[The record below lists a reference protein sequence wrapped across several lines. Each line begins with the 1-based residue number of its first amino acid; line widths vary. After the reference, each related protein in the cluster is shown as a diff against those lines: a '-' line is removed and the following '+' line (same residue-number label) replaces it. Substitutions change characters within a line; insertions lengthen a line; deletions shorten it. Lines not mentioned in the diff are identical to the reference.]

1 MTTIQNFGAQLD
13 NLDAVKEAARRA
25 GCVQTRG
32 RHKGE
37 GSIRQM
43 LHKIGAGELRVVSAR
58 EGRAGEVHRATPVD
72 LATARY
78 RFWPAQESA
87 DEILAWRKRA
97 RAADVRLG
105 RARAKRRGV

>member
-13 NLDAVKEAARRA
+13 NLDEVKDAARRA

-43 LHKIGAGELRVVSAR
+43 LHKIGAGELRVVPAR
-58 EGRAGEVHRATPVD
+58 APEAHEPRTEPTVD

-78 RFWPAQESA
+78 RFWPAAESS
-87 DEILAWRKRA
+87 DDLLAWRKRA
-97 RAADVRLG
+97 RRADVRLS
-105 RARAKRRGV
+105 RTRAKRREV